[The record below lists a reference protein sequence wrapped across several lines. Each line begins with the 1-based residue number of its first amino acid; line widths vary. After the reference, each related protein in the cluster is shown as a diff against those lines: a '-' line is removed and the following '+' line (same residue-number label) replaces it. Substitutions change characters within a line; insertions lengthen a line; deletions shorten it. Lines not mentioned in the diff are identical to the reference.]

1 MFPRRPQQPVE
12 KKQCYFCQQNINSI
26 DYKNV
31 ELLRQFVS
39 GQAKI
44 FATRRTGT
52 CRKHQR
58 ILSNAIKR
66 ARFLAL
72 IPFAR
77 K

>member
-1 MFPRRPQQPVE
+1 MIPRKQQPVE
-12 KKQCYFCQQNINSI
+12 KKQCYFCQQNINSV

-52 CRKHQR
+52 CHKHQR
-58 ILSNAIKR
+58 ILSRAVKQ

-72 IPFAR
+72 LPYST